1 MKDIPVFAVLGHPNE
16 GKSSVV
22 ATLVENDRIRISP
35 VPGETVRAQEYP
47 VIIDGEP
54 CISFVDTPGFQN
66 PVRTLDW
73 MREHPMPEADMVAAF
88 LSEHAHDPDLRHEIE
103 LLTPLMEGAGVIYVA
118 DASRPLRQVDLAEME
133 ILRLTGRPR
142 MAILNCK
149 TGEEGFLE
157 EWKNALRR
165 NFNVV
170 RMFNALA
177 ATFAER
183 LRLLESLRFLEQD
196 WEAALSRVV
205 DAFVQDWDHRNA
217 ECSALACEF
226 LKRILTMREEEE
238 LSDLFQRDEV
248 EARLGERLEER
259 IRDEEARLHADVC
272 RLFRHDSRSFTL
284 PEHSMLQEDL
294 FSQTTWKVFGL
305 GRRELAVAAAAA
317 GGAAG
322 AVVDVA
328 TLGHTLGLAAVVSG
342 AAAGLTALFRGER
355 LVRKRMLGMKIGART
370 VQVGPVNTVQWVYV
384 LLDRFLL
391 HYWHVIHWTHAR
403 RDEDVLP
410 GEIERRDK
418 LGLTST
424 WGSEERKACVE
435 FFRSSTDE
443 SATDSDVE
451 EKLRSILEKELREM
465 SER

>member
-1 MKDIPVFAVLGHPNE
+1 MKNIPVFAVIGHPNE

-22 ATLVENDRIRISP
+22 ATLVENDQIRISP

-66 PVRTLDW
+66 PVQTLGW
-73 MREHPMPEADMVAAF
+73 MRKHPMPEADMVATF
-88 LSEHAHDPDLRHEIE
+88 LNEHADDPGLRHELE
-103 LLTPLMEGAGVIYVA
+103 LLTPLMQGAGVIYVA

-149 TGEEGFLE
+149 TGEESFLE

-196 WEAALSRVV
+196 WEAALGRVV
-205 DAFVQDWDHRNA
+205 DAFVRDWDHRTV
-217 ECSALACEF
+217 ECSVLACEF
-226 LKRILTMREEEE
+226 LNRILTMQEEGE
-238 LSDLFQRDEV
+238 LSDLSQRKEV
-248 EARLGERLEER
+248 EAKLGERLEER
-259 IRDEEARLHADVC
+259 IRAEEARLHADVC
-272 RLFRHDSRSFTL
+272 RLFRHDPRSFVL
-284 PEHSMLQEDL
+284 PEHSVLQEDL
-294 FSQTTWKVFGL
+294 FSQTTWSVFGL
-305 GRRELAVAAAAA
+305 NRKELAAAAAAA

-328 TLGHTLGLAAVVSG
+328 TLGHTLGLVAVVSG
-342 AAAGLTALFRGER
+342 AAAGLTALFQGER
-355 LVRKRMLGMKIGART
+355 LVRKRMLGMKIGERT

-410 GEIERRDK
+410 EEMEKRGK

-424 WGSEERKACVE
+424 WGNEERKICVD
-435 FFRSSTDE
+435 FFRSRTDE
-443 SATDSDVE
+443 GVVDSDAE
-451 EKLRSILEKELREM
+451 EKLRTVLEKELREM
-465 SER
+465 SAR